1 MCFGQNNQTDNFP
14 LDRDRL
20 VDKAQP
26 SPVAGQPV
34 WYRVIIHVILINLY
48 LAHIFWGEKLI
59 DTPTSDIQNQ
69 FCKYY
74 RRDRRGGGKLNFGNQ
89 PQGATPSFLIAEP
102 AFWCLN
108 IGKYVSTVDTCNLG
122 EPLLI

>member
-34 WYRVIIHVILINLY
+34 CYRVIIHVILINLY

-74 RRDRRGGGKLNFGNQ
+74 RRDRRDGRWETEFRKSASGGNTIIPHRRASIL
-89 PQGATPSFLIAEP
+89 
-102 AFWCLN
+102 
-108 IGKYVSTVDTCNLG
+108 VSEYWQICIDSRHM
-122 EPLLI
+122 